1 MASADA
7 GRGKSHGLGKAK
19 SSITSDAELLPH
31 RERDDAVGLYV
42 EASQPIVN
50 HGQGLSRLLGQPRA
64 RYDVIGSAP
73 LALDQHLAIDHQ
85 PFGSGR
91 LRPARQRNRSA
102 CAANKVFVIT
112 PNRHFGGMARAQI
125 DDRCRRMGSADR
137 QEPCPRSRHGRVRSG
152 KSDTTRL
159 EPQCR
164 GHGSGTSDIG
174 PSLPEPTTTVRDAAM
189 LRPIEE
195 SADAVETKLSDRTR
209 RARPR

>member
-1 MASADA
+1 MRGAARATGS
-7 GRGKSHGLGKAK
+7 GRRRLQFRG

-50 HGQGLSRLLGQPRA
+50 HGQGLSRLLGQPRG

-91 LRPARQRNRSA
+91 SRPARQRNRSA
-102 CAANKVFVIT
+102 CTANKVFVIT
-112 PNRHFGGMARAQI
+112 PNRQFEGMVRAQI

-137 QEPCPRSRHGRVRSG
+137 QEPCPRSRHGRV
-152 KSDTTRL
+152 
-159 EPQCR
+159 
-164 GHGSGTSDIG
+164 
-174 PSLPEPTTTVRDAAM
+174 PSARAMKLGDAGI
-189 LRPIEE
+189 LQPIEE
-195 SADAVETKLSDRTR
+195 AADALQTKLSYRTR